1 MSVSLDLDL
10 IMNKLVME
18 LGSKLYFTLII
29 SENGVVIKSY
39 INEDEFNKA
48 AIAVDISQLYELT
61 EEITQLIGLHAP
73 DFNLIHSDN
82 FYVLSI
88 KILEKVIILLTE
100 DQIDLNQVFDIIN
113 KSMKTD

>member
-18 LGSKLYFTLII
+18 LGAKLYFILII

-39 INEDEFNKA
+39 INEEEFNKA
-48 AIAVDISQLYELT
+48 AIGVNISQLYELA
-61 EEITQLIGLHAP
+61 EEITNEIGIHTP
-73 DFNLIHSDN
+73 DFNIIHSDN

-88 KILEKVIILLTE
+88 KILENVIILLTE
-100 DQIDLNQVFDIIN
+100 DQIDLNQVFNIIN
-113 KSMKTD
+113 NSLKTD